1 MTQETLGPAGS
12 VGHAGSALS
21 LENRCVT
28 RAAVLISLGNI
39 TSRVLGLTR
48 EMVKSHFFGA
58 GGAVSAFDV
67 AYQVPTMV
75 YDQLVGGMLN
85 SALVP
90 VFSDYADAEHQEA
103 LWRLL
108 SLLLSMLTLLLVVL
122 LVVVEVLAPQV
133 TLLLS
138 AGLDPVYLELATRML
153 RITAPAIFFLN
164 IAGLLSA
171 ALYALKRFAYPAFT
185 AAFSNATLVLIVA
198 LLGPSHLNVYS
209 LAIGLLLGSVAQV
222 ALQWPALRD
231 AQLRFVSPLTP
242 HPALKIIGKLYLPI
256 GLGLIV
262 DQMAV
267 MLSFN
272 IASRTGDSGIAWMKY
287 AATLIQFP
295 LGMVVSA
302 VSIAILPTLSRYAT
316 DAAEEQFRSTLAQGL
331 RLVLILVLPAAMAL
345 LILAEPVVALLFQHG
360 SFTVVDTLATAKALR
375 YNLLGL
381 VFAALDLPLV
391 YAFYAR
397 KNTWMPAL
405 VGVVTVILYTG
416 MVLVPTLFHDPRL
429 SELIMANSLKLTI
442 HALLMLWLFSRMI
455 GNLPYEVGRTT
466 LFALLASVAMA
477 LPVWAVRLLLEGMA
491 GLGLPGFLIQ
501 VLAPSVVGLLA
512 YLLVLRLMGVEE
524 VMLLRHAMRRPRTN
538 G

>member
-1 MTQETLGPAGS
+1 MDMSQETIGP
-12 VGHAGSALS
+12 VGPTGSALS
-21 LENRCVT
+21 VETRRVT

-39 TSRVLGLTR
+39 TSRVLGLAR

-90 VFSDYADAEHQEA
+90 VFSDYADADHQEA

-108 SLLLSMLTLLLVVL
+108 SLLLSMLALLLAVL
-122 LVVVEVLAPQV
+122 LVIVEVLAPQV
-133 TLLLS
+133 TRLLS

-164 IAGLLSA
+164 VAGLLSA

-185 AAFSNATLVLIVA
+185 AALSNATLVLVVA
-198 LLGPSHLNVYS
+198 LLGRSQLDVYS

-231 AQLRFVSPLTP
+231 AQLHFVSPLTH
-242 HPALKIIGKLYLPI
+242 HPALKTIGKLYLPI

-267 MLSFN
+267 TLSFN

-302 VSIAILPTLSRYAT
+302 VSIAILPTLSRYAN
-316 DAAEEQFRSTLAQGL
+316 DAAEAQFRLTLAQGL
-331 RLVLILVLPAAMAL
+331 RLVLILVLPAAAAL

-391 YAFYAR
+391 YAFYAY
-397 KNTWMPAL
+397 KNTWTPAL
-405 VGVVTVILYTG
+405 VGVITVILYTG
-416 MVLVPTLFHDPRL
+416 MALGPTLLHDPRL
-429 SELIMANSLKLTI
+429 SELIMANSLKLTA
-442 HALLMLWLFSRMI
+442 HALLMLWLFNRMI
-455 GNLPYEVGRTT
+455 GKLPDEVGRTT
-466 LFALLASVAMA
+466 WLALLASIAMA
-477 LPVWAVRLLLEGMA
+477 LPVWTLKLLLADMA
-491 GLGLPGFLIQ
+491 GLGLLGFLIQ
-501 VLAPSVVGLLA
+501 VLVPSVVGLLA
-512 YLLVLRLMGVEE
+512 YLLVLRVMGVEE
-524 VMLLRHAMRRPRTN
+524 VKLLRQAIRKPRAN
-538 G
+538 I